1 MCSRLGEDLEAWN
14 LKMDIVPSNDSEE
27 KVEEKLRETQEPRD
41 SVYGTSICTA
51 VFLEGRGN
59 S

>member
-1 MCSRLGEDLEAWN
+1 MCSRLGDLEAWN

-27 KVEEKLRETQEPRD
+27 KVEEKLRD
-41 SVYGTSICTA
+41 SVYGTSMCT
-51 VFLEGRGN
+51 VVVLEGRGN